1 LADRLGIDSSSVV
14 VVSSHG
20 PPAKVVAVAGMDE
33 ATIRAAFPPKKPCK
47 TTAARN
53 REQARYPLE
62 PQSAVGWAAC
72 DALLIQDD
80 CRHAR

>member
-1 LADRLGIDSSSVV
+1 MADRLGIDSSSVV

-33 ATIRAAFPPKKPCK
+33 ATIRAAFPPEKPGK

-53 REQARYPLE
+53 RE
-62 PQSAVGWAAC
+62 
-72 DALLIQDD
+72 
-80 CRHAR
+80 